1 METYG
6 RRNCRKRRRVIMVE
20 FRTVQD
26 VMDKIIEIEQA
37 IEDVKTLHENV
48 TRDMYTGFADDIIDR
63 LNEYI
68 ELLAEFEIKRN

>member
-1 METYG
+1 
-6 RRNCRKRRRVIMVE
+6 MVE

-37 IEDVKTLHENV
+37 IEDVKTLHESV
-48 TRDMYTGFADDIIDR
+48 TKDMYTGFADDIIDR

-68 ELLAEFEIKRN
+68 DILAEFEIKRK